1 MNYYIQTCI
10 YHDDTVGYQVVL
22 IGDDGIIELS
32 SPTYSEYA
40 EARLVLEQWEKKKS
54 IESETGS
61 SSMYPGLI

>member
-1 MNYYIQTCI
+1 MNYYIQTRI
-10 YHDDTVGYQVVL
+10 EHDDTVGYQVVL

-40 EARLVLEQWEKKKS
+40 EARSVLEQWEKKQS
-54 IESETGS
+54 IEAETGS